1 MRHRTGL
8 GVAHV
13 LSGGLRV
20 AAGAVLI
27 GLGLVGLIAACGA
40 PAHVGAQ
47 AGAVQAASV
56 SEPTGTISETG
67 SGLLY
72 PLVRTWA
79 AAYHQS
85 YPGVTVTT
93 TSTDS
98 STGISAASAGTAD
111 IGASDA
117 FLSSGDLVKNP
128 TLLNIPLAVSAQ
140 TVIYNIP
147 GLSQAT
153 HVSLNGTILA
163 GIYDGTITTWN
174 DPAIKSINPDVP
186 LPALRIVPIHR
197 SDSSDD
203 TLLFTSYL
211 SAQDKQWSSET
222 GWGMIAAWPNVA
234 GAKAEP
240 GSTEV
245 TDACEST
252 PGCVAYNGIS
262 YLSQDLAG
270 YLGYAQLANSAGQ
283 FTLPTAAAIGD
294 SIARVV
300 SITPPN
306 ETISMVDG
314 PSPTGYPIVNYEY
327 AIVSTRQ
334 PSAGK
339 AGEIRDFLR
348 WMITTGNQASYLSGV
363 GFQPLPAA
371 LATLGET
378 QIARIGS

>member
-1 MRHRTGL
+1 
-8 GVAHV
+8 VAHV
-13 LSGGLRV
+13 LSGGLRA

-27 GLGLVGLIAACGA
+27 GLGLVGLIAACGV
-40 PAHVGAQ
+40 PAHVDDQAGGAAR

-56 SEPTGTISETG
+56 SEPAGTISETG

-72 PLVRTWA
+72 PLARTWA

-93 TSTDS
+93 KSTDS
-98 STGISAASAGTAD
+98 GTGISAASAGTVD

-147 GLSQAT
+147 DLSQAT

-163 GIYDGTITTWN
+163 GIYDGIITMWN
-174 DPAIKSINPDVP
+174 DPAIKSVNPGVP

-197 SDSSDD
+197 SDSSSD

-222 GWGMIAAWPNVA
+222 GWGTIAAWPNVA

-240 GSTEV
+240 GSTDV
-245 TDACEST
+245 MDACEST

-262 YLSQDLAG
+262 YLSQALAG
-270 YLGYAQLANSAGQ
+270 YLGFAQLANSAGQ
-283 FTLPTAAAIGD
+283 FTLPTTAAIGD
-294 SIARVV
+294 SIASFV
-300 SITPPN
+300 
-306 ETISMVDG
+306 
-314 PSPTGYPIVNYEY
+314 
-327 AIVSTRQ
+327 
-334 PSAGK
+334 
-339 AGEIRDFLR
+339 
-348 WMITTGNQASYLSGV
+348 
-363 GFQPLPAA
+363 
-371 LATLGET
+371 
-378 QIARIGS
+378 